1 MGLDG
6 QCHALA
12 ALPRERPGTHCTG
25 GWVGPRCGMDGCG
38 KSRSPTS
45 IWSPDCPTI
54 ANHYTNWAILA
65 PWNVIQNIKSIQMGW
80 VEHVAHK
87 GEWRSAYKVLVRKHE
102 GKKTL
107 VGRLKHRREDTE
119 MELQETDSVRVGT
132 KLIWLSTGSSN
143 GIFRTR

>member
-1 MGLDG
+1 M
-6 QCHALA
+6 
-12 ALPRERPGTHCTG
+12 
-25 GWVGPRCGMDGCG
+25 
-38 KSRSPTS
+38 
-45 IWSPDCPTI
+45 
-54 ANHYTNWAILA
+54 
-65 PWNVIQNIKSIQMGW
+65 
-80 VEHVAHK
+80 AHK